1 MSLSITLN
9 KLVAGKHPYTIPVVA
24 DNILNLSTNEN
35 LLNHPFTNNLNVNKY
50 PNTIDNDYTAL
61 IQLLSQ
67 YVSTNVT
74 SILLTAGSGAGLK
87 LILQT
92 FTNDDTEILIP
103 TPNYPGFMQDAN
115 LASKNITTVNV
126 FNQNGFNNDSV
137 FMKAIDGMSNS
148 GSGVVYI
155 SSPNMPFG
163 YTISEEF
170 ISTIINNPKLLFIV
184 DQAYAEYDSTQS
196 IDLFTKLTDTCK
208 NVIVV
213 KTLSK
218 AFAAA
223 GIRIGYLVANS
234 ELINYLRIHYCTKS
248 VNYSSYKTARLII
261 ETEIESH
268 YYTKRAVNDLDE
280 MGKKI
285 SIIKSMCDYTKQVKD
300 VIFSNKAPFF
310 ILRVS
315 DAAYVC
321 NIFKRNLLLVRDK
334 TADIRSSDMSFIDD
348 SYVRI
353 SMGSNE
359 VMDRIIN
366 IISKLNFI
374 KPYMFD
380 TIFLDLDI
388 TLRKNYHS
396 RISEQL
402 QIAIAEVNKHC
413 NVNIITDN
421 KNNTNTIIEYL
432 RDNNI
437 QYNQLYTPYNDSII
451 LSPTDISNGYK
462 ILEDSV
468 LIIKYPIVTLEL
480 MNSINRYK
488 HIKIIEDSYYESSL
502 EICNDNE
509 DDIKIPFIG
518 AFLETI
524 NKCDYHYHLTVIG
537 KGKLKLET
545 TLNTIHIGDSDNDY
559 NFAFTNGI
567 YFKKVNNPLDTLEF
581 LQSGVYDYEY
591 LV

>member
-1 MSLSITLN
+1 MSLSIALN

-24 DNILNLSTNEN
+24 NDILNLSTNEN
-35 LLNHPFTNNLNVNKY
+35 LLNHPFTNDLSINKY
-50 PNTIDNDYTAL
+50 PNTIDKDYTVL
-61 IQLLSQ
+61 IQLISQ
-67 YVSTNVT
+67 YVSTDIN
-74 SILLTAGSGAGLK
+74 SILLTSGSGAGLK

-92 FTNDDTEILIP
+92 FTNSDTEILIP
-103 TPNYPGFMQDAN
+103 IPNYPGFIQDAN
-115 LASKNITTVNV
+115 LASENITTVNV
-126 FNQNGFNNDSV
+126 FNQSGFMKGSA
-137 FMKAIDGMSNS
+137 FMKAIHDMSIA
-148 GSGVVYI
+148 GSGVVYL

-163 YTISEEF
+163 YTIDNEF
-170 ISTIINNPKLLFIV
+170 ISTIINNPKLLFII
-184 DQAYAEYDSTQS
+184 DQAYAEYDDTQS
-196 IDLFTKLTDTCK
+196 IDLFTQLTITYK

-248 VNYSSYKTARLII
+248 VNYSSYKTARLIM

-268 YYTKRAVNDLDE
+268 YYTKKAANDLHE
-280 MGKKI
+280 MSKKI
-285 SIIKSMCDYTKQVKD
+285 NIIKSICDYTQQVKD
-300 VIFSNKAPFF
+300 VLFSNKAPFF

-315 DAAYVC
+315 NAAYVC

-334 TADIRSSDMSFIDD
+334 TADIRLSDISFIDD

-374 KPYMFD
+374 KSCAFD

-388 TLRKNYHS
+388 TLRENYNS
-396 RISEQL
+396 CISEQL
-402 QIAIAEVNKHC
+402 QTVIANVNKYC

-421 KNNTNTIIEYL
+421 RNNTSTIVEYL
-432 RDNNI
+432 KDNNL
-437 QYNQLYTPYNDSII
+437 QYDQLYTPFNDSII
-451 LSPTDISNGYK
+451 LSPTDICNGYK

-468 LIIKYPIVTLEL
+468 LITKYPIVTLEL
-480 MNSINRYK
+480 MNSINQHK

-502 EICNDNE
+502 EISNDNVG
-509 DDIKIPFIG
+509 DIKIPFIG

-524 NKCDYHYHLTVIG
+524 NKCDYDYQLTLIG
-537 KGKLKLET
+537 KSRLKLET

-559 NFAFTNGI
+559 NFAFVNGI
-567 YFKKVNNPLDTLEF
+567 YFKKVNNPLDTLKF
-581 LQSGVYDYEY
+581 LQSIIHDYEY
-591 LV
+591 SA

>member
-9 KLVAGKHPYTIPVVA
+9 KLIAGKHPYTIPVVA

-35 LLNHPFTNNLNVNKY
+35 LLNHPFTNDLNVNKY

-61 IQLLSQ
+61 MQLISQ
-67 YVSTNVT
+67 YVSTDINSILVT
-74 SILLTAGSGAGLK
+74 SGSGAGLK

-103 TPNYPGFMQDAN
+103 TPNYPGFIQDAN

-126 FNQNGFNNDSV
+126 FNQTGFSNDST
-137 FMKAIDGMSNS
+137 FMKAIDNMSNR

-170 ISTIINNPKLLFIV
+170 ISIILTNPKLLFIV

-196 IDLFTKLTDTCK
+196 IDLFTKLTTTCK

-248 VNYSSYKTARLII
+248 VNYSSYKTARLIM
-261 ETEIESH
+261 ETEIESQ
-268 YYTKRAVNDLDE
+268 YYSKKAISDLSE
-280 MGKKI
+280 MNKKI
-285 SIIKSMCDYTKQVKD
+285 DIIKSICDYTQQVKD
-300 VIFSNKAPFF
+300 VLFSNKAPFF
-310 ILRVS
+310 ILRVK
-315 DAAYVC
+315 DATYVC
-321 NIFKRNLLLVRDK
+321 NIFKSNLLLVRDK
-334 TADIRSSDMSFIDD
+334 TVDIRSSDISFIGD

-359 VMDRIIN
+359 VIDRIID
-366 IISKLNFI
+366 IISKLNFV
-374 KPYMFD
+374 KPGMFD
-380 TIFLDLDI
+380 TIFIDLDI
-388 TLRKNYHS
+388 TLRDNYNS
-396 RISEQL
+396 SISEPL
-402 QIAIAEVNKHC
+402 QTVISDINKHC
-413 NVNIITDN
+413 NINIITDN
-421 KNNTNTIIEYL
+421 RNNTNTIIEYL

-437 QYNQLYTPYNDSII
+437 QYNQLYTPFNDNII
-451 LSPTDISNGYK
+451 LSTLDISNGYK
-462 ILEDSV
+462 ILEDSILV
-468 LIIKYPIVTLEL
+468 IKYPLITLDL
-480 MNSINRYK
+480 MEAINRYK
-488 HIKIIEDSYYESSL
+488 HIKVIEDNFYESSL
-502 EICNDNE
+502 EISNLTT

-524 NKCDYHYHLTVIG
+524 NNCGYNYKLTVIG
-537 KGKLKLET
+537 KSKLQLET
-545 TLNTIHIGDSDNDY
+545 TLNTIHIGDSNNDY
-559 NFAFTNGI
+559 NFAITNGI
-567 YFKKVNNPLDTLEF
+567 YFKKVNNPLDTLKF
-581 LQSGVYDYEY
+581 LQTIIHEYEY
-591 LV
+591 SV